1 MGAKASMT
9 LRVAEGRDAR
19 PVATPKATRA
29 TWRCDSPG
37 IRPED
42 LDVYKNITDVNNL
55 CGRTQGPKAMTRIVA
70 AYLDARHAG
79 KLLELLG
86 AMEPLAKVLNV
97 PKTSLPAEFG
107 ATL

>member
-1 MGAKASMT
+1 
-9 LRVAEGRDAR
+9 
-19 PVATPKATRA
+19 
-29 TWRCDSPG
+29 
-37 IRPED
+37 
-42 LDVYKNITDVNNL
+42 
-55 CGRTQGPKAMTRIVA
+55 MTRIVA